1 MSDERRYHTL
11 SLRFTDDHVLHFI
24 TSDPVLAKN
33 LEEQILNQ
41 MEIGYGRG
49 KDILAIA
56 HGITVPPASEDGDL
70 DLVWEKLERVLD
82 PTPLPEGLE
91 LPAFDNADHGEENDH
106 EDDTCDCPACR
117 LRRQQTRIH

>member
-82 PTPLPEGLE
+82 PTPLDTLMAPE
-91 LPAFDNADHGEENDH
+91 FDTDPQTEENDH

-117 LRRQQTRIH
+117 LRRQQTRVH